1 MTAFSLLIYWIMS
14 HIFNVINALTY
25 HSQGL
30 SQGELIFV
38 PKYISTHALIGL
50 NLTTVGTIRT
60 KLEYMWL
67 DIFNALFCLI
77 LSKLN
82 SSILMDLFVVES
94 VLR

>member
-1 MTAFSLLIYWIMS
+1 MS

-60 KLEYMWL
+60 KLEYM
-67 DIFNALFCLI
+67 
-77 LSKLN
+77 
-82 SSILMDLFVVES
+82 
-94 VLR
+94 